1 MTRQEILL
9 VISDGVT
16 EAMNP
21 EGELYG
27 ARRLLQAIGSAR
39 HADSPATFV
48 SAVRAD
54 VAKFVAGSEAAD
66 DLTLLAMRW
75 NGPPSSER

>member
-27 ARRLLQAIGSAR
+27 AKRLLQALESAC
-39 HADSPATFV
+39 HADGPATLAG
-48 SAVRAD
+48 AVRAD
-54 VAKFVAGSEAAD
+54 VAKFVAGAEAAD

-75 NGPPSSER
+75 NGPAA

>member
-27 ARRLLQAIGSAR
+27 ARRLLQATERAR
-39 HADSPATFV
+39 HADSPASFAR
-48 SAVRAD
+48 AVRAD
-54 VAKFVAGSEAAD
+54 VAEFVAGAEAAD

-75 NGPPSSER
+75 NGPAV